1 MVACY
6 KCRWLAAYQIYF
18 VFLTRLA
25 ICFIPTSASR
35 GMHPFL
41 HCINTF
47 VIFIAN
53 YCGSVWTI
61 YTLMI
66 LTSFE
71 MSFGFYVGYDRLFGM
86 KEIIMTILFAIMT
99 FLIMATF
106 GVAIELVS
114 ELYLRLDFTNAENI
128 KILNGMHEGVLILS
142 KPILSNDKRN
152 HMF

>member
-1 MVACY
+1 MLLC
-6 KCRWLAAYQIYF
+6 L
-18 VFLTRLA
+18 
-25 ICFIPTSASR
+25 
-35 GMHPFL
+35 
-41 HCINTF
+41 N
-47 VIFIAN
+47 
-53 YCGSVWTI
+53 
-61 YTLMI
+61 
-66 LTSFE
+66 SFE
-71 MSFGFYVGYDRLFGM
+71 MSFGFYIGYDRLFGI
-86 KEIIMTILFAIMT
+86 KEIIMTILYAIII